1 MRFDRIDN
9 FWFVL
14 RHEMEHVLKGHGKAG
29 AIVDNLEG
37 PNAGTGEGIAE
48 EERIANAAAAEFC
61 VPKVKMDKFIA
72 VKAPFF
78 AERDLIGFAKTL
90 KIHPGI
96 VAGRLQYET
105 DRYDRFREHQV
116 KVRSIVAP
124 GASVDGWGDIYPVDK

>member
-1 MRFDRIDN
+1 VI
-9 FWFVL
+9 
-14 RHEMEHVLKGHGKAG
+14 KGHGKDA

-37 PNAGTGEGIAE
+37 SRAGTGDDIAE

-61 VPKVKMDKFIA
+61 VPKAKMDKFIA

-78 AERDLIGFAKTL
+78 AERDLLGFAKTL

-116 KVRSIVAP
+116 KIRSIVAP
-124 GASVDGWGDIYPVDK
+124 GAWVDGWGDVYPLEK